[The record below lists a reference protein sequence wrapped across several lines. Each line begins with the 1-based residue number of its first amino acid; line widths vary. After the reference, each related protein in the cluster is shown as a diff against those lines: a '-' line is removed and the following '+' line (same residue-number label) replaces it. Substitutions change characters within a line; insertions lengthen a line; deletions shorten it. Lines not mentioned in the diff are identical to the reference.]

1 MDERRPWIQWPTI
14 ASTARANGWNVLAE
28 RRGVARIQRRDPR
41 SPNGAATLHI
51 EFDHDGL
58 IAVAE
63 ITELGRRI
71 GAQPDKLN
79 TILNWLREPAPADQA

>member
-1 MDERRPWIQWPTI
+1 M
-14 ASTARANGWNVLAE
+14 LAE